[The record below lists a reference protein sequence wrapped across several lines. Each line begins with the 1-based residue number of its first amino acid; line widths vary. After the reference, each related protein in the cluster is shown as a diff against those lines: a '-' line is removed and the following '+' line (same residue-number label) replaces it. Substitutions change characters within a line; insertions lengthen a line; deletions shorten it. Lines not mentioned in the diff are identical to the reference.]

1 MNNMLKE
8 INKTVNDRYN
18 LDVVDDIILSRKK
31 RIILY
36 FDITEKTRKLHV
48 VSGDLKVLGLPTND
62 TIELNHLLKYFD
74 IFNKYGE
81 IRGIYEYKEEMI
93 DQINHLTG
101 ELNLTVPLKINNNKI
116 WCRFHFYPVQ
126 KNKNI
131 YSLFITDVTE
141 YLVDEEKIF
150 EKSHKDSLTGLF
162 NKYTLDYHLNIK
174 HHLDNMHLLYMDLDD
189 FKTINDTY
197 GHDVGN
203 SYLEKFSNILR
214 LFQTYNNS
222 FYRLGGDE
230 FVGLVFEEKEEV
242 LKIAN
247 RIITKTNNIHLKGID
262 IKLGVSIGIHEA
274 KSKNED
280 IVKIADQLMY
290 RAKQSGKNTII
301 YE

>member
-1 MNNMLKE
+1 
-8 INKTVNDRYN
+8 
-18 LDVVDDIILSRKK
+18 
-31 RIILY
+31 
-36 FDITEKTRKLHV
+36 
-48 VSGDLKVLGLPTND
+48 
-62 TIELNHLLKYFD
+62 
-74 IFNKYGE
+74 
-81 IRGIYEYKEEMI
+81 
-93 DQINHLTG
+93 
-101 ELNLTVPLKINNNKI
+101 
-116 WCRFHFYPVQ
+116 
-126 KNKNI
+126 
-131 YSLFITDVTE
+131 
-141 YLVDEEKIF
+141 
-150 EKSHKDSLTGLF
+150 
-162 NKYTLDYHLNIK
+162 
-174 HHLDNMHLLYMDLDD
+174 MDLDD